1 MGWFGSA
8 KKKPAREQFKPART
22 PPKTPEVRQ
31 PEEPTSPNAWY
42 DELQQQSHLDST
54 YGEYESCS
62 DDGTVTIGEVTPAT
76 SPRGFFDST
85 THTPEATPRRRK
97 RTQDKERNYW
107 SRREAV
113 PDDPPRGSILC
124 KARARRAF
132 EAVEPAELNVEDN
145 QEVLVLREELGP
157 LSQGQRSRPTT
168 PGWVFAVS
176 DQNSGYV
183 PRTYLEA
190 EEDLAQSMTVR
201 YVSKAERN
209 TAAYNEAAVGQTTQ
223 GDYWVQKMAAEL
235 DSDAP
240 DVPARPPPPSSPGKI
255 DPVTP
260 SQVEKMTAPKLK
272 KALKQRGLST
282 QGLKGELKAR
292 LLKALQTTTS
302 QGLVMQADKPK
313 PVEKEEPDLLAQLLA
328 KEEKPA
334 DHLEQVTRKPMER
347 RRPSVENNSTYQTVL
362 EMCLAG
368 DAGEPE
374 DAKTFAAEFRKQ
386 LGISDAAHRILLARL
401 KPSAVWKVALAVE
414 PMSQQA
420 SGRAGR
426 QGEWLAERRRKSFE
440 LDNAKACLLSA
451 SQTGCLRSI
460 RAALAEGERLGLVG
474 FASFECV
481 EAEACLA
488 ARYAAEAQERLD
500 DLERA
505 HKDKFASL

>member
-1 MGWFGSA
+1 MVSTKLLYLLGLRAVTAFRA
-8 KKKPAREQFKPART
+8 LPP
-22 PPKTPEVRQ
+22 PPKLN
-31 PEEPTSPNAWY
+31 TSRRLGYVMDDTTIRTAVTEWLDNAAAAE
-42 DELQQQSHLDST
+42 DA
-54 YGEYESCS
+54 
-62 DDGTVTIGEVTPAT
+62 PAT

-157 LSQGQRSRPTT
+157 LSEGQRSRPTT

-223 GDYWVQKMAAEL
+223 GDYWVQKMAADL
-235 DSDAP
+235 GSDAL
-240 DVPARPPPPSSPGKI
+240 DVPARPPPSSPGKI

-292 LLKALQTTTS
+292 LLKALQI
-302 QGLVMQADKPK
+302 
-313 PVEKEEPDLLAQLLA
+313 
-328 KEEKPA
+328 
-334 DHLEQVTRKPMER
+334 
-347 RRPSVENNSTYQTVL
+347 
-362 EMCLAG
+362 
-368 DAGEPE
+368 
-374 DAKTFAAEFRKQ
+374 FFF
-386 LGISDAAHRILLARL
+386 
-401 KPSAVWKVALAVE
+401 
-414 PMSQQA
+414 
-420 SGRAGR
+420 
-426 QGEWLAERRRKSFE
+426 WL
-440 LDNAKACLLSA
+440 
-451 SQTGCLRSI
+451 
-460 RAALAEGERLGLVG
+460 
-474 FASFECV
+474 
-481 EAEACLA
+481 
-488 ARYAAEAQERLD
+488 
-500 DLERA
+500 
-505 HKDKFASL
+505 

>member
-8 KKKPAREQFKPART
+8 KKKDQFKPSRT

-113 PDDPPRGSILC
+113 PDDPPRGHILC

-157 LSQGQRSRPTT
+157 LSEGQRSRPTT

-190 EEDLAQSMTVR
+190 EEDITRDTIR

-209 TAAYNEAAVGQTTQ
+209 TAAYNEAAGGQTTQ

-235 DSDAP
+235 GSDAP
-240 DVPARPPPPSSPGKI
+240 DVPARPPPSSPAKV

-272 KALKQRGLST
+272 AALKQRGLST

-302 QGLVMQADKPK
+302 RGLVTQADKPK

-401 KPSAVWKVALAVE
+401 KPNAVWKVALAVE

-505 HKDKFASL
+505 HKDKFVSV